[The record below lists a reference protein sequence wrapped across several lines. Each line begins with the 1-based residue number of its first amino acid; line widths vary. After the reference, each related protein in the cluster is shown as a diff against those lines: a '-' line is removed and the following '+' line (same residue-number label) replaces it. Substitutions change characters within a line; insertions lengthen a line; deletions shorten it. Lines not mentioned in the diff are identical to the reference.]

1 MDFPFRL
8 WHRADQLTDQLI
20 LYRFFFV
27 ADDSLMKTNEWK
39 LVAMSLLVPVS
50 FLFFFL
56 FAAVGQSSSKLS
68 KLYGDGCEAS
78 NEHGKRTGH
87 FSRQSEPLRDVVE
100 GTGSVGFDAGHTDG
114 VRWPSPRR
122 NMETLLPRKRKGKPT
137 PTGCLVVDLRFDFR
151 RTHTKMKE
159 DSVLW
164 HPTSPSVR
172 LFWRIYWWLDP
183 FGCGFFFCSR
193 NSDFVEKISFS
204 RMMLVF
210 FFSFFSAETKKNVP
224 RFGFCFFFRP
234 VESFL
239 LENANRKWFFFCII
253 RNKNK
258 ERLRLLLGLD
268 S

>member
-1 MDFPFRL
+1 MIFPSISD
-8 WHRADQLTDQLI
+8 HVVSNTELTDQLI

-114 VRWPSPRR
+114 VR
-122 NMETLLPRKRKGKPT
+122 
-137 PTGCLVVDLRFDFR
+137 
-151 RTHTKMKE
+151 
-159 DSVLW
+159 
-164 HPTSPSVR
+164 
-172 LFWRIYWWLDP
+172 
-183 FGCGFFFCSR
+183 
-193 NSDFVEKISFS
+193 
-204 RMMLVF
+204 
-210 FFSFFSAETKKNVP
+210 
-224 RFGFCFFFRP
+224 
-234 VESFL
+234 
-239 LENANRKWFFFCII
+239 
-253 RNKNK
+253 
-258 ERLRLLLGLD
+258 
-268 S
+268 